1 MTASTFAPIAGVMSD
16 SLSRAAAEAM
26 DAADPLAA
34 FVAEFALPEG
44 VVYLNGNSLG
54 PAPRAALARV
64 AQSAQEEW
72 ADGLITSWNKAGW
85 FALPY
90 RLGDRLAGLIGAGPG
105 EVVLTDGT
113 SLNLFR
119 VVSAAL
125 AMRPDRRVIVMEGSN
140 FPTNNYMVQGL
151 IESLGKGHQ
160 IRFAEKD
167 AIDAVIDDDV
177 AAVVLTQAHYKTA
190 HVLDMA
196 GITAKAHAHGAL
208 AVWDL
213 CHSAG
218 VMPVD
223 LNGCDADFAV
233 GCTYKYLNGGP
244 GSPAFLFVAGRHQGA
259 AVQPMTGWWGHGAPF
274 AFDRDYRPAEGI
286 GRMLTGTQPILSMVA
301 TEAGID
307 MTQRAGTM
315 AIRVK
320 SLALG
325 RLFQDLMEARLA
337 DAGFMLCSPTNAA
350 DRGGHIAYDH
360 PSGYPIMK
368 ALIARG
374 VIGDFR
380 APATLRFGFAPLH
393 LRFVDIWDAVD
404 RLVVVIDKQIW
415 REPAYAAIDAVT

>member
-1 MTASTFAPIAGVMSD
+1 
-16 SLSRAAAEAM
+16 M

-34 FVAEFALPEG
+34 FVTEFALPEG

-54 PAPRAALARV
+54 PAPKAALTRL
-64 AQSAQEEW
+64 AQAAQEEW

-90 RLGDRLAGLIGAGPG
+90 RLGDRVARLIGAGSG

-125 AMRPDRRVIVMEGSN
+125 ALRPDRRVIVMEGSN
-140 FPTNNYMVQGL
+140 FPTNNYIVQGL
-151 IESLGKGHQ
+151 IESLGKGHH

-167 AIDAVIDDDV
+167 ALEDAIDEDV

-196 GITAKAHAHGAL
+196 AITAKAHAHGAL
-208 AVWDL
+208 AIWDL

-218 VMPVD
+218 AIPVD
-223 LNGCDADFAV
+223 VNGCNADFAV

-244 GSPAFLFVAGRHQGA
+244 GGPAYLFVASRHQGA
-259 AVQPMTGWWGHGAPF
+259 AAQPLTGWWGHGAPF

-301 TEAGID
+301 TEAGLD
-307 MTQRAGTM
+307 MIERAGTE
-315 AIRVK
+315 AIRAK

-325 RLFQDLMEARLA
+325 KLFQTLMAARLP
-337 DAGFMLCSPTNAA
+337 DAGFVLSSPTDPAG
-350 DRGGHIAYDH
+350 RGGHIAYDH

-368 ALIARG
+368 ALIACG
-374 VIGDFR
+374 VVGDFR

-393 LRFVDIWDAVD
+393 LRFADVWDAVD
-404 RLVVVIDKQIW
+404 RLVAIIETETW
-415 REPAYAAIDAVT
+415 RAPAYAAVDAVT

>member
-1 MTASTFAPIAGVMSD
+1 MIAQ
-16 SLSRAAAEAM
+16 LSRAAAQAM

-34 FVAEFALPEG
+34 FVSEFALPEG

-54 PAPRAALARV
+54 PAPKAALARV
-64 AQSAQEEW
+64 AQAAREEW
-72 ADGLITSWNKAGW
+72 ANGLITSWNTAGW

-90 RLGDRLAGLIGAGPG
+90 RLGDRLAGLIGADPG

-125 AMRPDRRVIVMEGSN
+125 ALRPDRRVVVMEGSN

-151 IESLGKGHQ
+151 IEMLGKGHQ

-167 AIDAVIDDDV
+167 ALDAAIDDDV
-177 AAVVLTQAHYKTA
+177 AAVVLTQAHYKAA

-196 GITAKAHAHGAL
+196 DLTAKAHAHGAL
-208 AVWDL
+208 AIWDL

-218 VMPVD
+218 AIPVD
-223 LNGCDADFAV
+223 LNGCHADFAV

-244 GSPAFLFVAGRHQGA
+244 GGPAYLFVARRHQGA
-259 AVQPMTGWWGHGAPF
+259 AAQPLTGWWGHEAPF

-307 MTQRAGTM
+307 MIERAGTQ
-315 AIRVK
+315 AIRAK

-325 RLFQDLMEARLA
+325 QLFQGLMAKRLPGA
-337 DAGFMLCSPTNAA
+337 DFVLGSPAVPA

-380 APATLRFGFAPLH
+380 APATMRFGFAPLH
-393 LRFVDIWDAVD
+393 LRFVDVWDAVD
-404 RLVVVIDKQIW
+404 RLTDIIDREIW
-415 REPAYAAIDAVT
+415 REPAYGAVDAVT

>member
-1 MTASTFAPIAGVMSD
+1 MSD
-16 SLSRAAAEAM
+16 SLSRVAAQAM
-26 DAADPLAA
+26 DAADALAA
-34 FVAEFALPEG
+34 FVTEFALPEG

-54 PAPRAALARV
+54 PAPKAALARV
-64 AQSAQEEW
+64 AQSAREEW
-72 ADGLITSWNKAGW
+72 AGGLITSWNKAGW

-90 RLGDRLAGLIGAGPG
+90 RLGDRVARLIGASPG

-125 AMRPDRRVIVMEGSN
+125 ALRPDRRVIVMEGSN

-167 AIDAVIDDDV
+167 AIDGAIDDDV

-196 GITAKAHAHGAL
+196 TITAKAHAHGAL
-208 AVWDL
+208 AIWDL

-218 VMPVD
+218 AIPVD
-223 LNGCDADFAV
+223 LNGCHADFAV

-244 GSPAFLFVAGRHQGA
+244 GGPAYLFVASRHQGA
-259 AVQPMTGWWGHGAPF
+259 AAQPLTGWWGHGAPF
-274 AFDRDYRPAEGI
+274 AFDRDYHPAEGI

-301 TEAGID
+301 TEAGLD
-307 MTQRAGTM
+307 MIERAGTK
-315 AIRVK
+315 AIRAK

-325 RLFQDLMEARLA
+325 KLFQTLMAARLP
-337 DAGFMLCSPTNAA
+337 DAGFVLGSPADPA
-350 DRGGHIAYDH
+350 DRGGHVAYDH
-360 PSGYPIMK
+360 VAGYPIMK

-393 LRFVDIWDAVD
+393 LRFVDVWDAVD
-404 RLVVVIDKQIW
+404 RLAAIIETETW
-415 REPAYAAIDAVT
+415 REPAYAAVDAVT

>member
-1 MTASTFAPIAGVMSD
+1 MTSAPFAPIAKTMSHD
-16 SLSRAAAEAM
+16 LSRAAAQAM

-54 PAPRAALARV
+54 PAPKAALSRV

-105 EVVLTDGT
+105 EVVVTDGT

-125 AMRPDRRVIVMEGSN
+125 ALRPDRRVIVMEGSN

-167 AIDAVIDDDV
+167 AIDAAIDDDV

-208 AVWDL
+208 AIWDL

-218 VMPVD
+218 AMPVD
-223 LNGCDADFAV
+223 LNGCEADFAV

-244 GSPAFLFVAGRHQGA
+244 GSPAFLFVAARHQCA
-259 AVQPMTGWWGHGAPF
+259 AAQPLTGWWGHGAPF

-286 GRMLTGTQPILSMVA
+286 GKMLTGTQPILSMVA
-301 TEAGID
+301 VEAGLDIAE
-307 MTQRAGTM
+307 RAGTE
-315 AIRVK
+315 AIRAK
-320 SLALG
+320 SRALG
-325 RLFQDLMEARLA
+325 QLFQDLMAARLPDVGFTLGSPA
-337 DAGFMLCSPTNAA
+337 DAA

-360 PSGYPIMK
+360 ASGYPIMK

-380 APATLRFGFAPLH
+380 APATMRFGFAPLH
-393 LRFVDIWDAVD
+393 LRFVDVWDAVD
-404 RLVVVIDKQIW
+404 RLVEIIDKEIW
-415 REPAYAAIDAVT
+415 REPAYAAVDAVT

>member
-1 MTASTFAPIAGVMSD
+1 MSD
-16 SLSRAAAEAM
+16 SLPRAVAQAL

-54 PAPRAALARV
+54 PAPKAALTRV
-64 AQSAQEEW
+64 AESAQEEW
-72 ADGLITSWNKAGW
+72 ATGLITSWNKAGW

-90 RLGDRLAGLIGAGPG
+90 RLGDRVAELVGAGPG

-125 AMRPDRRVIVMEGSN
+125 ALRPDRRVIVMEGSN

-167 AIDAVIDDDV
+167 AIDAAIDDDV

-196 GITAKAHAHGAL
+196 GITAKAHSHGAL
-208 AVWDL
+208 AIWDL

-218 VMPVD
+218 AIPVD

-244 GSPAFLFVAGRHQGA
+244 GGPAYLFVASRHQD
-259 AVQPMTGWWGHGAPF
+259 AVAQPLTGWWGHGAPF
-274 AFDRDYRPAEGI
+274 AFDRDYRPANGI

-307 MTQRAGTM
+307 MIERAGTE
-315 AIRVK
+315 AIRAK

-325 RLFQDLMEARLA
+325 KLFQDLIAARLPE
-337 DAGFMLCSPTNAA
+337 AGFVLGSPVDPA

-380 APATLRFGFAPLH
+380 APATMRFGFAPLH
-393 LRFVDIWDAVD
+393 LRFVDVWDAVD
-404 RLVVVIDKQIW
+404 GLAEIIENDIW

>member
-1 MTASTFAPIAGVMSD
+1 
-16 SLSRAAAEAM
+16 M

-34 FVAEFALPEG
+34 FVGEFALPEG

-54 PAPRAALARV
+54 PAPRSALARV

-72 ADGLITSWNKAGW
+72 AKGLITSWNTAGW

-90 RLGDRLAGLIGAGPG
+90 RLGDRLAGLIGAAPG
-105 EVVLTDGT
+105 EVVVTDGT
-113 SLNLFR
+113 GINLFR

-125 AMRPDRRVIVMEGSN
+125 ALRPERRVVVMEGSN
-140 FPTNNYMVQGL
+140 FPTNNYIVQGL
-151 IESLGKGHQ
+151 IASLGKGHQ

-167 AIDAVIDDDV
+167 ALDAAIDDDV

-196 GITAKAHAHGAL
+196 HVTARAHAHGAL
-208 AVWDL
+208 AIWDL

-218 VMPVD
+218 ALPVD
-223 LNGCDADFAV
+223 LNGCKADFAV

-244 GSPAFLFVAGRHQGA
+244 GSPAFLFVASRHQGA
-259 AVQPMTGWWGHGAPF
+259 AAQPLTGWWGHGAPF

-307 MTQRAGTM
+307 MIERAGTE
-315 AIRVK
+315 AIRAK

-325 RLFQDLMEARLA
+325 TLFQDLMAARLP
-337 DAGFMLCSPTNAA
+337 DAGFVLGSPANPA

-380 APATLRFGFAPLH
+380 APATMRFGFAPLH
-393 LRFVDIWDAVD
+393 LRFVDVWDAVD
-404 RLVVVIDKQIW
+404 RLAEIIENDIW
-415 REPAYAAIDAVT
+415 REPAYAAVDAVT

>member
-1 MTASTFAPIAGVMSD
+1 MNPQ
-16 SLSRAAAEAM
+16 LSRDDAQEM
-26 DAADPLAA
+26 DAADPLGA
-34 FVAEFALPEG
+34 FVTEFALPEG
-44 VVYLNGNSLG
+44 VIYLNGNSLG

-64 AQSAQEEW
+64 AQTAQEEW
-72 ADGLITSWNKAGW
+72 ANGLITSWNKAGW

-90 RLGDRLAGLIGAGPG
+90 RLGDRVARLIGANPG

-125 AMRPDRRVIVMEGSN
+125 ALRPDRRVIVMEGSN

-151 IESLGKGHQ
+151 SESLGRGHQ

-167 AIDAVIDDDV
+167 DIVAAIDNDV
-177 AAVVLTQAHYKTA
+177 AAVVLTHAHYKTA

-196 GITAKAHAHGAL
+196 GITAKAHARGAL
-208 AVWDL
+208 AIWDL

-218 VMPVD
+218 AVPVN
-223 LNGCDADFAV
+223 LNSCNADFAV

-244 GSPAFLFVAGRHQGA
+244 GGPAFLFVASRHQGA
-259 AVQPMTGWWGHGAPF
+259 AAQPLTGWWGHGAPF

-301 TEAGID
+301 TEAGLD
-307 MTQRAGTM
+307 MIERAGTE
-315 AIRVK
+315 AIRAK

-325 RLFQDLMEARLA
+325 KLFQDLIAARLPE
-337 DAGFMLCSPTNAA
+337 AGFVLGSPADAA
-350 DRGGHIAYDH
+350 DRGGHIAYDNA
-360 PSGYPIMK
+360 SGYTIMK
-368 ALIARG
+368 ALIAHG

-380 APATLRFGFAPLH
+380 APATMRFGFAPLH
-393 LRFVDIWDAVD
+393 LRFVDVWDAVD
-404 RLVVVIDKQIW
+404 RLAEIIENDIW
-415 REPAYAAIDAVT
+415 REPAYAAVDAVT

>member
-1 MTASTFAPIAGVMSD
+1 MSD
-16 SLSRAAAEAM
+16 LVSRAAAQAM
-26 DAADPLAA
+26 DAADPLAV
-34 FVAEFALPEG
+34 FVTEFALPEG

-54 PAPRAALARV
+54 PAPKAALTRLAE
-64 AQSAQEEW
+64 AAQEEW

-90 RLGDRLAGLIGAGPG
+90 RLGDRVARLIGAGPG

-125 AMRPDRRVIVMEGSN
+125 ALRRDRRVVVMEGSN
-140 FPTNNYMVQGL
+140 FPTNNYVVQGL
-151 IESLGKGHQ
+151 IESLGQGHQ

-167 AIDAVIDDDV
+167 TLEDAIDDDV

-196 GITAKAHAHGAL
+196 AITAKAHAHGAL
-208 AVWDL
+208 AIWDL

-218 VMPVD
+218 AIPVD
-223 LNGCDADFAV
+223 LKGCHADFAV

-244 GSPAFLFVAGRHQGA
+244 GGPAYLFVASRHQGA
-259 AVQPMTGWWGHGAPF
+259 AAQPLTGWWGHGAPF

-301 TEAGID
+301 TEAGLD
-307 MTQRAGTM
+307 MIERAGTE
-315 AIRVK
+315 AIRAK

-325 RLFQDLMEARLA
+325 KLFQDLMAARLP
-337 DAGFMLCSPTNAA
+337 DAGFALASPADPA
-350 DRGGHIAYDH
+350 DRGGHVAYDH

-393 LRFVDIWDAVD
+393 LRFVDVWDAVE
-404 RLVVVIDKQIW
+404 RLAEIVETETWCD
-415 REPAYAAIDAVT
+415 PAYAAVDAVT

>member
-1 MTASTFAPIAGVMSD
+1 MTSI
-16 SLSRAAAEAM
+16 LSRASAQAL

-34 FVAEFALPEG
+34 FVGEFSLPEG
-44 VVYLNGNSLG
+44 VIYLNGNSLG
-54 PAPRAALARV
+54 PAPKAALARV
-64 AQSAQEEW
+64 EQSAREEW
-72 ADGLITSWNKAGW
+72 SEGLITSWNKAGW

-90 RLGDRLAGLIGAGPG
+90 RLGDRVAGLIGAAPG
-105 EVVLTDGT
+105 EVVVADGT

-125 AMRPDRRVIVMEGSN
+125 ALRPDRRVIVMEGSN

-151 IESLGKGHQ
+151 VASLGKGHE

-167 AIDAVIDDDV
+167 ALDAAIDHDV
-177 AAVVLTQAHYKTA
+177 AAVVLTHAHYKTA

-196 GITAKAHAHGAL
+196 GITARAQAHGAL

-218 VMPVD
+218 ALPVD
-223 LNGCDADFAV
+223 LNGCNADFAV

-244 GSPAFLFVAGRHQGA
+244 GSPAFLFVASRHQDA
-259 AVQPMTGWWGHGAPF
+259 AAQPLTGWWGHGAPF
-274 AFDRDYRPAEGI
+274 AFHRDYRPAEGI

-301 TEAGID
+301 VEAGLD
-307 MTQRAGTM
+307 MAERAGTE
-315 AIRVK
+315 AIRAK
-320 SLALG
+320 SRALG
-325 RLFQDLMEARLA
+325 ALFQTLMAERLP
-337 DAGFMLCSPTNAA
+337 DAGFTLGSPAA
-350 DRGGHIAYDH
+350 PGDRGGHIAYDH
-360 PSGYPIMK
+360 VSGYPIMK

-380 APATLRFGFAPLH
+380 APSTLRFGFAPLP

-404 RLVVVIDKQIW
+404 RLAAVIDEQVW
-415 REPAYAAIDAVT
+415 RDPAYAAVDAVT

>member
-1 MTASTFAPIAGVMSD
+1 MSD
-16 SLSRAAAEAM
+16 LVSRAAAQAM
-26 DAADPLAA
+26 DAADPLAV
-34 FVAEFALPEG
+34 FVTEFTLPEG

-54 PAPRAALARV
+54 PAPKAALTRL
-64 AQSAQEEW
+64 AQAAQDEW

-90 RLGDRLAGLIGAGPG
+90 RLGDRVARLIGAGSG

-125 AMRPDRRVIVMEGSN
+125 ALRPDRRVIVMEGSN
-140 FPTNNYMVQGL
+140 FPTNNYIVQGL

-167 AIDAVIDDDV
+167 ALEDAIDDDV

-196 GITAKAHAHGAL
+196 TITAKAHAHGAL

-218 VMPVD
+218 AIPVD

-244 GSPAFLFVAGRHQGA
+244 GGPAFLFVASRHQGA
-259 AVQPMTGWWGHGAPF
+259 AAQPLTGWWGHGAPF
-274 AFDRDYRPAEGI
+274 AFDRDFRPAEGI

-301 TEAGID
+301 TEAGLD
-307 MTQRAGTM
+307 MIERAGTG
-315 AIRVK
+315 AIRAK

-325 RLFQDLMEARLA
+325 KLFQDLMAARLP
-337 DAGFMLCSPTNAA
+337 DAGFALASPADPA
-350 DRGGHIAYDH
+350 DRGGHVAYDH

-393 LRFVDIWDAVD
+393 LRFVDVWDAVE
-404 RLVVVIDKQIW
+404 RLAQIIETELW
-415 REPAYAAIDAVT
+415 REPAYAAVDAVT